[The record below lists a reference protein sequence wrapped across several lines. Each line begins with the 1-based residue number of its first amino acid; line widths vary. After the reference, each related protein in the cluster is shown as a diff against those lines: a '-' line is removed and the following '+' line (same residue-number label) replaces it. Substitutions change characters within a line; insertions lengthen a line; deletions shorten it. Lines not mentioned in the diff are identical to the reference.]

1 MTEEAQIIELLMEAD
16 ALGMREEVIQY
27 SRHLREI
34 NIRLN
39 RVDAYEMAM
48 RHIIEATENLDNE

>member
-1 MTEEAQIIELLMEAD
+1 MTEENQVIEILMEAE
-16 ALGMREEVIQY
+16 ALGIREEVIQY

-39 RVDAYEMAM
+39 RVSSYEMAM
-48 RHIIEATENLDNE
+48 RHIIEATEGEDE

>member
-1 MTEEAQIIELLMEAD
+1 MTKEDQVIEVLMQASEY
-16 ALGMREEVIQY
+16 GIREEVIQY

-39 RVDAYEMAM
+39 RIDAYEMAM
-48 RHIIEATENLDNE
+48 RHILEVTGDE

>member
-1 MTEEAQIIELLMEAD
+1 MTEEDQVIEVLMQASEY
-16 ALGMREEVIQY
+16 GIREEVIQY

-39 RVDAYEMAM
+39 RIDAYEMAM
-48 RHIIEATENLDNE
+48 RHILEVTGGE

>member
-1 MTEEAQIIELLMEAD
+1 MTEEAQIIELLMEAE

-39 RVDAYEMAM
+39 RIDAYEMAM

>member
-1 MTEEAQIIELLMEAD
+1 MTEEDQVIEVLMQASEY
-16 ALGMREEVIQY
+16 GIREEVIQY

-39 RVDAYEMAM
+39 RIDAYEMAM
-48 RHIIEATENLDNE
+48 RHILEVTGDE

>member
-1 MTEEAQIIELLMEAD
+1 MTEESQVIEILHKAAE
-16 ALGMREEVIQY
+16 LGIREEVIQY

-39 RVDAYEMAM
+39 RVDAYEMAV
-48 RHIIEATENLDNE
+48 RHILEATEDLDNE

>member
-1 MTEEAQIIELLMEAD
+1 MTAEEQVVEILMEAHS
-16 ALGMREEVIQY
+16 LGIREEVIQY

-34 NIRLN
+34 NIRLD

-48 RHIIEATENLDNE
+48 RHILETTEEGNE

>member
-1 MTEEAQIIELLMEAD
+1 MTEEDQVIEILMEAD
-16 ALGMREEVIQY
+16 SLGIREEVIQY

-34 NIRLN
+34 NIRID

-48 RHIIEATENLDNE
+48 RHILEATGDE